1 MRQILFIIVLIFPIR
16 MLGNVSVSISGE
28 MDNSAVKTIIEST
41 VSALLTEINDAQ
53 AAGRAIELG
62 AMDMTT
68 WAQEYITT
76 LLNNYSLFC
85 PNDVIVENCVTTNTG
100 YQVRNVPLELIHIV
114 DSDSN
119 KVELQN
125 AVISF
130 DKNGQLNSFYLGLS
144 DALYEKA
151 IKKNIDTIELRHRQI
166 IIDFVE
172 HLKTAYYTKEKEF
185 LEQVFNTSK
194 RGFSK
199 EDSYAYMN
207 RLNRVFERDTHIKA
221 MIDEIKIIRHPSRM
235 DFYEMTLYLGYSSNN
250 YIDSGYLFVLW
261 CFVDGKSPELIECI
275 WQPNLPNG
283 DRIPEEDLI
292 SLSDFDF

>member
-1 MRQILFIIVLIFPIR
+1 M
-16 MLGNVSVSISGE
+16 
-28 MDNSAVKTIIEST
+28 
-41 VSALLTEINDAQ
+41 
-53 AAGRAIELG
+53 
-62 AMDMTT
+62 
-68 WAQEYITT
+68 
-76 LLNNYSLFC
+76 
-85 PNDVIVENCVTTNTG
+85 
-100 YQVRNVPLELIHIV
+100 
-114 DSDSN
+114 
-119 KVELQN
+119 
-125 AVISF
+125 
-130 DKNGQLNSFYLGLS
+130 
-144 DALYEKA
+144 EKA

-292 SLSDFDF
+292 SSSDFDF